1 MPFPSASG
9 QGSLFPPIK
18 VFSLMTLMNQSANVA
33 IPLVPTIVDPPIITR
48 QIGNITYSAGVFTV
62 GDAGLYIATLKWNAQ
77 SGVVRNIMSELWTDT
92 GSGMVIFPYS
102 TQVVSTNNAI
112 DAQAVTV
119 LNGYLPAGAKIR
131 IRSWAS
137 AAVNAVTNVPALAS
151 TPVPA
156 CFLNLMR
163 VE

>member
-1 MPFPSASG
+1 
-9 QGSLFPPIK
+9 
-18 VFSLMTLMNQSANVA
+18 V
-33 IPLVPTIVDPPIITR
+33 
-48 QIGNITYSAGVFTV
+48 
-62 GDAGLYIATLKWNAQ
+62 
-77 SGVVRNIMSELWTDT
+77 
-92 GSGMVIFPYS
+92 FPYS

-119 LNGYLPAGAKIR
+119 LNGYLPAGASLKIK
-131 IRSWAS
+131 SWAS
-137 AAVNAVTNVPALAS
+137 AAVNAVTIVAPQAS